1 LANETAVPASNEAR
15 IVVDVSLDLK
25 RRLYSSLSLDGLTM
39 KDWFVEQ
46 AESYL
51 EKRAK
56 RKTKR
61 VKK

>member
-1 LANETAVPASNEAR
+1 MANETAVPASNEAR